1 MKRLIFTIAAT
12 VALMALVSPAVA
24 QFVSSASKDFLDAVR
39 KADIGT
45 VQDLLRERPTG
56 LINARADDGNTAL
69 VMVIQR
75 RDDDWTAFLLKS
87 GADPD
92 LPGKGGETPL
102 IAAARAGSDSA
113 VEWLL
118 SLGAKADGAN
128 RQGETALIIAVQLRE
143 AAIVRQLLAAGANPD
158 KADHAQ
164 GYSARDYAARDTRGR
179 EILKLIT
186 DKKPKP

>member
-12 VALMALVSPAVA
+12 AALVALGAPATA

-39 KADIGT
+39 KADLGT
-45 VQDLLRERPTG
+45 AQDLLRGRPSG
-56 LINARADDGNTAL
+56 LINAKTDDGNTAL

-75 RDDDWTAFLLKS
+75 RDDDWTAFLLDK

-92 LPGKGGETPL
+92 LPGKGGEIPL
-102 IAAARAGSDSA
+102 TAAARVGAESA
-113 VEWLL
+113 IEWLIG
-118 SLGAKADGAN
+118 LGAKVDGTN
-128 RQGETALIIAVQLRE
+128 RQGETALIVAVQLRE

-158 KADHAQ
+158 KTDHAQ

-179 EILKLIT
+179 EILKTIT
-186 DKKPKP
+186 DKKPKT

>member
-12 VALMALVSPAVA
+12 ASLVALASPAMT
-24 QFVSSASKDFLDAVR
+24 QLLSSASRDFLDAVR

-45 VQDLLRERPTG
+45 AQDLLRGKPTG

-75 RDDDWTAFLLKS
+75 RDDGWTAFLLDK

-92 LPGKGGETPL
+92 LAGKGGEIPL
-102 IAAARAGSDSA
+102 TAAARVGSGST

-118 SLGAKADGAN
+118 SLGAKVDGTN

-143 AAIVRQLLAAGANPD
+143 AAIVRQLLAAGASPD
-158 KADHAQ
+158 KTDYVQ
-164 GYSARDYAARDTRGR
+164 GYSARDYAARDMRGR
-179 EILKLIT
+179 DILKLIT
-186 DKKPKP
+186 EKKPKT